1 MEEAETLCDRVAIV
15 DHGRLIAMGTP
26 RELVASLG
34 AEHVIQISVDH
45 GAEVPLERLK
55 QLPGVKDAR
64 FTDGMMSLRV
74 SELHSVM
81 PALLAELER
90 GHLSMSQLATHH
102 ATLED
107 VFVAHTGRHLRDE

>member
-1 MEEAETLCDRVAIV
+1 
-15 DHGRLIAMGTP
+15 MGTP

-34 AEHVIQISVDH
+34 AEHVIEITIGH
-45 GAEVPLERLK
+45 GTQVPLDRLK
-55 QLPGVKDAR
+55 QLPGVKEAH
-64 FTDGMMSLRV
+64 FTDGMISLRV